1 MNIDNT
7 EIEYTV
13 EPVSSTEIIEDL
25 QNDET
30 IQESSTERVPEG
42 ETESMQDI
50 QESTSQTVSVDYT
63 ATLESLGNDVH
74 IIMFIVLFSFCWN
87 CVKNWRTKSLKGVR
101 K

>member
-25 QNDET
+25 QNDEL
-30 IQESSTERVPEG
+30 IQESSTESIHEV
-42 ETESMQDI
+42 ETESIQDI
-50 QESTSQTVSVDYT
+50 QESTSQSVAVDYT
-63 ATLESLGNDVH
+63 PTLESIGNDVH

>member
-1 MNIDNT
+1 MELYDT
-7 EIEYTV
+7 EFEYTV

-30 IQESSTERVPEG
+30 IQESSTENLPEI
-42 ETESMQDI
+42 ETESIQDT
-50 QESTSQTVSVDYT
+50 QESTSQTVAVDYT
-63 ATLESLGNDVH
+63 PTLESIGNDVH

-87 CVKNWRTKSLKGVR
+87 CIKNWRTKSLKGVR